1 MVAVTLQGAD
11 LGDTTSLVETAIVAA
26 EQVEAAHSASPVPAE
41 LTELIAD
48 KSYHSNQTMIDL
60 HAVGVRSYIA
70 EPDRGRRHWTH
81 APEAQPA
88 VYGNRRRVRGERG
101 KRLLRRR
108 GEYVERS
115 FAHVYDTGGM
125 RRTHLRGHPNI
136 LKRLFIHAS
145 AFNLG
150 ILMRQVFGVGAPR
163 RLQGQPSAAGALEI
177 ALAIL
182 YARLWGP
189 ANALLAHSGLL
200 PRVARSHSALAI
212 A

>member
-1 MVAVTLQGAD
+1 
-11 LGDTTSLVETAIVAA
+11 
-26 EQVEAAHSASPVPAE
+26 
-41 LTELIAD
+41 
-48 KSYHSNQTMIDL
+48 
-60 HAVGVRSYIA
+60 
-70 EPDRGRRHWTH
+70 
-81 APEAQPA
+81 
-88 VYGNRRRVRGERG
+88 VRGARG

-163 RLQGQPSAAGALEI
+163 RLQGRRLDACALAI
-177 ALAIL
+177 VLAIL
-182 YARLWGP
+182 YKWLWGP
-189 ANALLAHSGLL
+189 ASALLVYSGLL
-200 PRVARSHSALAI
+200 SRAARRHSAFAI